1 MAGFTVAPLAI
12 RAGALRCHA
21 GRAGAPH
28 HSAREGDRISPP
40 EQKSGSPGPESIGG
54 VVPRDPRFD
63 ILFEPVRIGPVTAP
77 NRFFQV
83 PHCTGMGYRRPQSLA
98 ALREVKAMGGWG
110 TVCTEY
116 CSIHPSSDDE
126 PQPSASLWDDSD
138 IDRHALMVD
147 KVHAQGSL
155 AGVELWYGGPGAA
168 NHYSREVSLG
178 PWSMPVGDH
187 DPVQTK
193 AMEKADIRELKR
205 WHVNAARRA
214 QRAGFD
220 IVYVY
225 AVHGYLLNRF
235 LLPSNQRT
243 DEYGGSLENRSRL
256 LRELIIEI
264 KEAIG
269 DTCAV
274 AVRFAASTGGADD
287 NQDTAEPRKILSLLS
302 DLPDLWDITVH
313 DYSFEMGTSRFVKE
327 AGLEPTMSWVKELT
341 DKPVVCVG
349 RLTTPETMLRL
360 VRQGVIDLIGAARP
374 SIADPF
380 LPQKISEGRED
391 EIREC
396 IGCNICF
403 TGDQTGTPIRCT
415 QNPTMGEEWRKGWH
429 PEVIPP
435 QGSDARILVVGAG
448 PAGLEAAM
456 SLGKRGYEVTVAEAK
471 RELGG
476 RVTLESALP
485 GLAEWARV
493 RDYRLNQIGKLP
505 NVEILRESIVD
516 EAQILEFAADHVVIA
531 TGSKWRRDGMG
542 RWNETPIPGWDSRS
556 VITPDD
562 IMAGLMP
569 AGPVVVFDDDHF
581 YMGGVIA
588 EALRR
593 AGLDVT
599 LATPANEVST
609 WTTKT
614 VEQHRIQARILG
626 LGIVLETGTALASIG
641 GDAVVLESIYTGE
654 TREVEAASVVMITS
668 RLPQD
673 DLYHALVERIA
684 IQRVGDCLAPGTIAA
699 AVYSGHKYARQMD
712 APVPS
717 GVPFRRE

>member
-1 MAGFTVAPLAI
+1 
-12 RAGALRCHA
+12 
-21 GRAGAPH
+21 
-28 HSAREGDRISPP
+28 
-40 EQKSGSPGPESIGG
+40 
-54 VVPRDPRFD
+54 VPRDPRFD
-63 ILFEPVRIGPVTAP
+63 VLFEPVRIGPVTAP

-98 ALREVKAMGGWG
+98 ALREVKAEGGWG

-116 CSIHPSSDDE
+116 CSIHPSSDND
-126 PQPSASLWDDSD
+126 PHPSASLWDDSD
-138 IDRHALMVD
+138 IERHALMVD
-147 KVHAQGSL
+147 KVHAQGAL
-155 AGVELWYGGPGAA
+155 AGVELWYGGPGSA
-168 NHYSREVSLG
+168 NHYSREVPLG
-178 PWSMPVGDH
+178 PWSMPAAGNGGC

-193 AMEKADIRELKR
+193 AMEKADIQELKR
-205 WHVNAARRA
+205 WHVDAARRA

-225 AVHGYLLNRF
+225 AAHSYLLRRF

-256 LRELIIEI
+256 LRELIIET

-274 AVRFAASTGGADD
+274 AVRFPASTGGPDD
-287 NQDTAEPRKILSLLS
+287 NQDTAEPREILGLLS

-313 DYSFEMGTSRFVKE
+313 DYSHEMGSSRFVEE

-341 DKPVVCVG
+341 DKPVVSVG

-360 VRQGVIDLIGAARP
+360 VRQGVVDLIGAARP

-380 LPQKISEGRED
+380 LPRKIAEGRDD

-429 PEVIPP
+429 PEIIPP

-456 SLGKRGYEVTVAEAK
+456 SLGKRGYEVIVAEAR

-485 GLAEWARV
+485 GLAKWARV

-505 NVEILRESIVD
+505 NVEIYRESVVD

-531 TGSKWRRDGMG
+531 TGAKWRRDGMG
-542 RWNETPIPGWDSRS
+542 RWHETPIPGWDSRS

-569 AGPVVVFDDDHF
+569 AGPVVVFDDDHY

-609 WTTKT
+609 WTNNTG
-614 VEQHRIQARILG
+614 EQHRIQARILG

-654 TREVEAASVVMITS
+654 TKEVEAASVVMTTS
-668 RLPQD
+668 RVPQD

-699 AVYSGHKYARQMD
+699 AVYSAHKYARHMD
-712 APVPS
+712 APVPI